1 MDFEPSLV
9 ILRENGPHISSMIV
23 RGVFNAIQVFSS
35 SADVTVH
42 VKTLVVDWHTNSRS
56 SPGQMTTADAV
67 CRNTTTARKCYDS
80 I

>member
-1 MDFEPSLV
+1 M
-9 ILRENGPHISSMIV
+9 ILRENGPQFSKMIV
-23 RGVFNAIQVFSS
+23 GGVFNAIQDVLSS

-67 CRNTTTARKCYDS
+67 CRKTTTARKCYDS